1 MKYRTA
7 EKVAPTGH
15 KAGAGSMISWRYAV
29 PLWLIGAVILAA
41 VNQYRNG
48 PATLADELG
57 YLGIARWL
65 ANAGPLP
72 NMFDAS
78 FYHFGYSFLIAPAFW
93 LGGNPVSVY
102 RWVMIINCALAA
114 TVAPLGYV
122 FARKWLAVE
131 HKQALF
137 LAAIAMLYPANA
149 VQTNFAWSEN
159 ALPAL
164 LLCWSIAL
172 VLVHERPTPLRLVFL
187 ALLPV
192 ALFFVHPRMLGIE
205 LVTLTYLAIKSA
217 TEKSGRLWYLA
228 SCAVMILAH
237 AVVAHLLSHVRHLAY
252 EANPGSIRNFMQ
264 ALHHAFSNGMKLPA
278 AAAGQLTY
286 LSYGSG
292 GLIVIGI
299 MALAIMSVQQYRNM
313 RTQHTI
319 LSSTFA
325 NPSVIL
331 ATGIASIFAASAVT
345 MSGGVRVDHWLYGRY
360 ADAASAILLIAG
372 TYTALN
378 KKHIRALAPW
388 LVVILCFSVTLWFT
402 YATITIP
409 DGVVYNNIPTLAPLL
424 HALQN
429 FAGTKQIAFAVIM
442 LLVLVPALLW
452 AAAGKRA
459 AAPIIT
465 MYAVCSIMTIVEWP
479 KHLVGHDA
487 YPNAVRQAREDLAHA
502 DLSQK
507 TIFVYRD
514 SLSDPSFVAMFYR
527 MQYYLDKNP
536 ITLVDRQSKL
546 GPCPQIGMSKEI
558 ASSLFARGK
567 TIQLSNKIVF
577 WIPENSAVAMS
588 CK

>member
-1 MKYRTA
+1 MKHHIAAQA
-7 EKVAPTGH
+7 EPTNRETRE
-15 KAGAGSMISWRYAV
+15 GSPVSWRYAL
-29 PLWLIGAVILAA
+29 PLWLISAVFLAA

-57 YLGIARWL
+57 YLGVARWL

-72 NMFDAS
+72 NMFNAA
-78 FYHFGYSFLIAPAFW
+78 FYHFGYSFLVAPAFW
-93 LGGNPVSVY
+93 LGGNPVSIY

-172 VLVHERPTPLRLVFL
+172 MLAHERATPLRLMFL
-187 ALLPV
+187 ALLPA

-205 LVTLTYLAIKSA
+205 LVTFIYFAIRSA
-217 TEKSGRLWYLA
+217 TEKSGRLWCLA

-237 AVVAHLLSHVRHLAY
+237 AIVAHLLSYVRHLAY
-252 EANPGSIRNFMQ
+252 GANTGSIRNFMH
-264 ALHHAFSNGMKLPA
+264 ALNHALSHGMKLPA

-286 LSYGSG
+286 LSYGSE

-299 MALAIMSVQQYRNM
+299 MALTIMSVQKYRDM
-313 RTQHTI
+313 RVRHTI
-319 LSSTFA
+319 MSSIFA
-325 NPSVIL
+325 NPGVIL
-331 ATGIASIFAASAVT
+331 VAGIASIFAASAVT

-360 ADAASAILLIAG
+360 ADAASAILLITG
-372 TYTALN
+372 TYTTLN
-378 KKHIRALAPW
+378 KKQIRALAPW
-388 LVVILCFSVTLWFT
+388 LVVILFFSVTLWFT

-409 DGVVYNNIPTLAPLL
+409 DSVVYNNIPTLAPLL
-424 HALQN
+424 QALQN
-429 FAGTKQIAFAVIM
+429 FAGAKQISFAAIM
-442 LLVLVPALLW
+442 LLVFVPALLW

-459 AAPIIT
+459 AAPILT
-465 MYAVCSIMTIVEWP
+465 MYVLISVITIIEWP
-479 KHLVGHDA
+479 RHLVGQDA
-487 YPNAVRQAREDLAHA
+487 YPSAVKQAREDLAQA

-507 TIFVYRD
+507 KISVYRD

-536 ITLVDRQSKL
+536 ITLVDRQSKP
-546 GPCPQIGMSKEI
+546 GPCPQIGMPKEI

-588 CK
+588 CR